1 MKKYYKI
8 NEISKLYNIGQDS
21 LRYYEKLGLLS
32 PKRGSN
38 GYRQYTSQDIYRL
51 NIIKDMRNLGFSTA
65 QIHSYLEDRSVDNS
79 IQMFEDELKRI
90 DDKIHQLENMKEE
103 IRVRLHELN
112 KVKTYI
118 FDSFEIMDM
127 PARKCVTLNESF
139 TSDEEVDF
147 LLTKL
152 SRLYEPVVFMIGNEN
167 TGLVIDL
174 NSLKYESV
182 IVIAKSLKWVEYELP
197 AGKYL
202 ISNVHGKMDPN
213 FEQIKKMKEFIQEH
227 GLKSDSKALELIV
240 IDEHETANRKEYIT
254 QYQIHL
260 LED

>member
-38 GYRQYTSQDIYRL
+38 GYRQYSSHDIYRL

-65 QIHSYLEDRSVDNS
+65 QIHNYLENRSVDNS
-79 IQMFEDELKRI
+79 ICMFEDELK
-90 DDKIHQLENMKEE
+90 KISEKIQQLEDMKEE
-103 IRVRLHELN
+103 IQMRLCELN
-112 KVKTYI
+112 KIKLYT
-118 FDSFEIMDM
+118 FDSFEIVDM
-127 PARKCVTLNESF
+127 PVRKCVTLNESF
-139 TSDEEVDF
+139 KNDEEVDF

-152 SRLYEPVVFMIGNEN
+152 SRLYEPVIFMIGNEN

-174 NSLKYESV
+174 NSLEYKSV
-182 IVIAKSLKWVEYELP
+182 IVIADSLKWVEYELP

-202 ISNVHGKMDPN
+202 VSNVHGKMDPN
-213 FEQIKKMKEFIQEH
+213 FEQIKKMKKFIKEN
-227 GLKSDSKALELIV
+227 GLKADSKALELIV
-240 IDEHETANRKEYIT
+240 IDEHETANQKEYIT